1 MGRGN
6 SLNLGQPKVGIV
18 VPTLGERPEYLEQCL
33 RSIRAAGRAHICLV
47 GPRNFNSKQLLSQGL
62 IDQATADP
70 GGGLASAINAG
81 IVSLPETVE
90 YVNWLGDDDLLKPG
104 AIDATLSAVA
114 SDKQVAAVYGAC
126 DYIDDSGELIW
137 INKSGPWASRI
148 LRFGPD
154 LIPQPGALI
163 RRSAF
168 EKIGGLSNAFGWAFD
183 FDMLIKLSKVG
194 KLAYLPVSLA
204 RFRWHPDSLSVGQ
217 RRKSVSEASQ
227 VRKAHLPKTLRA
239 VSELWEFPIRELT
252 YRAGLRVSKIATS
265 RKAK

>member
-6 SLNLGQPKVGIV
+6 SLNAGQPKVGIV

-33 RSIRAAGRAHICLV
+33 RSIRVAGEAHICLV
-47 GPRNFNSKQLLSQGL
+47 GPKDSESEQLLSQGL
-62 IDQATADP
+62 IDQITPDS
-70 GGGLASAINAG
+70 GGGLASVINAG
-81 IVSLPETVE
+81 VASLPETVE
-90 YVNWLGDDDLLKPG
+90 YINWLGDDDLLKPD
-104 AIDATLSAVA
+104 AIETALNALA
-114 SDKQVAAVYGAC
+114 SDTGVSAVYGGC
-126 DYIDDSGELIW
+126 DYIDDSGALIW
-137 INKSGPWASRI
+137 SNKSGPWASRI

-168 EKIGGLSNAFGWAFD
+168 EKIGGLSNSFGWAFD
-183 FDMLIKLSKVG
+183 FDMFIKLSLVG
-194 KLAYLPVSLA
+194 KLSYIPVTLA
-204 RFRWHPDSLSVGQ
+204 SFRWHPDSLSVGQ
-217 RRKSVSEASQ
+217 RRKSVTEASQ
-227 VRKAHLPKTLRA
+227 VRKAHLPKMLRA